1 MALPL
6 SRVAAIVAQLR
17 HMLASGGAADADLDA
32 LAAEVAE
39 MADAAMIAALQ
50 ARQPSPW
57 VLRGDVRVC
66 RECGALK
73 VEGHL
78 LRCSARQQ
86 VRRQRRQGAHGRG

>member
-6 SRVAAIVAQLR
+6 SRVAAFGAQLR
-17 HMLASGGAADADLDA
+17 HVLASGGVADASLDA
-32 LAAEVAE
+32 LAAEVAA
-39 MADAAMIAALQ
+39 MADTAMVEALR
-50 ARQPSPW
+50 ARPPATW
-57 VLRGDVRVC
+57 VLRDDVRVC

-86 VRRQRRQGAHGRG
+86 VRRQRRRGAHGRG